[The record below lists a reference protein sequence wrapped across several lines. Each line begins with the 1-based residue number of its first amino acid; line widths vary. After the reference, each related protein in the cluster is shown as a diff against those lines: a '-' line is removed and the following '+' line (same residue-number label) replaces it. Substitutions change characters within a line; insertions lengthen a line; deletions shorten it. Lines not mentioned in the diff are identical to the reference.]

1 MQQTE
6 KARACG
12 HRVDLLLKEKQ
23 VHPGPISTEV
33 ISSEAK
39 LIGYLENY
47 SECPFFSS
55 TPLWASTPGLL
66 TTPAH
71 APTVTAF
78 ALQ

>member
-6 KARACG
+6 KAWACG
-12 HRVDLLLKEKQ
+12 HRVDLLLKQKQ
-23 VHPGPISTEV
+23 VHIGPISTEV

-47 SECPFFSS
+47 SECPFLSS
-55 TPLWASTPGLL
+55 APLWVSMPGLL

-71 APTVTAF
+71 ALTVTAF
-78 ALQ
+78 TLQ